1 MNKYIQTDIQLYRY
15 IYLYTNHMYVF
26 TYKNYTHA
34 YGYVFVN
41 YTHIHI

>member
-15 IYLYTNHMYVF
+15 IYLHTNHMYVF